1 MNYAKGGRSV
11 LNLAGILKNTLFS
24 NELFFLFGLSL
35 LFEDFVFDFKVGN
48 SFPKVTTTT
57 QKD

>member
-1 MNYAKGGRSV
+1 MCYAKCGRSV
-11 LNLAGILKNTLFS
+11 LILVGKVGNTLFS

-35 LFEDFVFDFKVGN
+35 LFEGFVFDFKMGN